1 MKTLKMIHIKES
13 LKTRDHIH
21 LLKKKRKEKT
31 ACISSSDLQT
41 FEAGINFFI

>member
-13 LKTRDHIH
+13 LKTKDHIH
-21 LLKKKRKEKT
+21 LLKKRKEEKT

-41 FEAGINFFI
+41 FEAGINFLI